1 MENLLYDSERR
12 IEVTWARAR
21 GEKLTRPVK
30 IRLVIDDRPGV
41 LARLT
46 TAIAVEETN
55 IKTVDGRAGED
66 SQGTIHL
73 VLDIQDTRHLERIL
87 KRLRDVPGIREADRT
102 HSI

>member
-1 MENLLYDSERR
+1 M
-12 IEVTWARAR
+12 TWARAR
-21 GEKLTRPVK
+21 GEKQTRPVK

-41 LARLT
+41 LASLT
-46 TAIAVEETN
+46 TAIAAEETN

-87 KRLRDVPGIREADRT
+87 KRLRDVPGIREADRSR
-102 HSI
+102 SI